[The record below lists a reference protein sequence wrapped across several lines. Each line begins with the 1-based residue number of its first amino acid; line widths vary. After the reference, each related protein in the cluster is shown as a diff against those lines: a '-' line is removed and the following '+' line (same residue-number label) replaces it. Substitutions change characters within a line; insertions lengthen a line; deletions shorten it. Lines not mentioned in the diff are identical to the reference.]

1 MSVHGRSRRR
11 IFVRQ
16 VVATAVAITALTA
29 ETGPADAAVSRA
41 TPGPVAGHVLG
52 GVTSQGWP
60 VVITVSSNGMWFARE
75 VLALEMSCTSG
86 TTFTAPAAGGSVVIG
101 SNGWVSAAGTIPGSS
116 ASAGSGVTLTG
127 GSESF
132 TGRLNR
138 KRGTF
143 SGTWHMHLTMAMQGG
158 QTDECDSGQVSFTAR
173 L

>member
-11 IFVRQ
+11 ILVRQ
-16 VVATAVAITALTA
+16 IVATAVVVVAFIG
-29 ETGPADAAVSRA
+29 ETGVADAAVARPTA
-41 TPGPVAGHVLG
+41 GPAAGHVLG

-60 VVITVSSNGMWFARE
+60 VVITLSSNGMWFARE
-75 VLALEMSCTSG
+75 LLGLEMSCTSG
-86 TTFTAPAAGGSVVIG
+86 NSFGAPAGGGRVAIGPNGSV
-101 SNGWVSAAGTIPGSS
+101 NAAGTIPGSP
-116 ASAGSGVTLTG
+116 ASAGSGVGLTG

-143 SGTWHMHLTMAMQGG
+143 SGTWHMHLSFAMQGG
-158 QTDECDSGQVSFTAR
+158 QTDECDSGQVSLTAR

>member
-1 MSVHGRSRRR
+1 MSVHGRSRRW

-16 VVATAVAITALTA
+16 IVATAVAVVAFIG
-29 ETGPADAAVSRA
+29 ETGLADAAVARPTA
-41 TPGPVAGHVLG
+41 GPAAGHVLG

-60 VVITVSSNGMWFARE
+60 VVITLSSNGMWFARE
-75 VLALEMSCTSG
+75 VVALEMSCTSG
-86 TTFTAPAAGGSVVIG
+86 GTFTAPAGGGRVAIGPNGSV
-101 SNGWVSAAGTIPGSS
+101 NAAGTIPGSP
-116 ASAGSGVTLTG
+116 ASAGSSGLTG

-143 SGTWHMHLTMAMQGG
+143 SGTWHMHLSFAMQGG